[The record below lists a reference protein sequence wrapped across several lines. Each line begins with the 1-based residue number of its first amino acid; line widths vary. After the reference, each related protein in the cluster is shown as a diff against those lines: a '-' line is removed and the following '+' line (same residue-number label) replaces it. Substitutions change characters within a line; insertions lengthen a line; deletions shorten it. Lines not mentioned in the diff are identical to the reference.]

1 MKIGNIEYKIST
13 TCEVEKY
20 SGKATTVEVPATV
33 EIEGKTYSVTA
44 ISGNAFAGNKKVE
57 NIVLPNTITNIAS
70 GAFQGCVSLVSITM
84 PSAGKL
90 LRSDTFKGCV
100 KLSSIVIPESVEQIG
115 QNAFEECKSLE
126 SITIPDT
133 VTRVNNCAFK
143 NCENLKI
150 ANLSKGMTSIVYS
163 TFVGCSN
170 LKEVNIPD
178 SIKEIEN
185 YAFEYCKGLEVIHL
199 PNSITSIGAGAF
211 YGCKNL
217 VEVNIPDS
225 VEKIE
230 SGAFHSCCYI
240 SQISIPEAC
249 EVDSEAFDEDVE
261 IIRRKCDSSESNSG
275 EDEKKL
281 DEGTTANC
289 GVITCIS
296 SSISASGRDMSKYA
310 INGEG
315 SYNKSELGAK
325 AVALATKLL
334 VDCESFEIE
343 EALAEINKIMQN
355 NKMVIASIEEGFFDE
370 KRCKVVDVDDTSI
383 YVNTQWTVEKF
394 DEFLSGM
401 NALLA
406 KFYEPVTVKISYNDD
421 NEDCI
426 REETVTFDEITR
438 NMIDGYF
445 PLDDYQDFV
454 FNTIQN
460 YICENCDEDNGENP
474 RTSEWNYL
482 V

>member
-1 MKIGNIEYKIST
+1 MIGCFIGVKKQYLSKNTNNMNEEYKDFEFRVTGENTCSVENYNGESTEISIPK
-13 TCEVEKY
+13 E
-20 SGKATTVEVPATV
+20 V
-33 EIEGKTYSVTA
+33 EIEGKQYQVTEIDESAFDGNDFITKVSFPDGLKTIGSRAFCGCPLTSISIPDSVETIGPGAFYSSELEETLIYCKGTKVYGWTGYESKCKSVT
-44 ISGNAFAGNKKVE
+44 
-57 NIVLPNTITNIAS
+57 L
-70 GAFQGCVSLVSITM
+70 
-84 PSAGKL
+84 
-90 LRSDTFKGCV
+90 
-100 KLSSIVIPESVEQIG
+100 
-115 QNAFEECKSLE
+115 
-126 SITIPDT
+126 PDT
-133 VTRVNNCAFK
+133 VIEIGDSAFFQ
-143 NCENLKI
+143 CCF
-150 ANLSKGMTSIVYS
+150 MT
-163 TFVGCSN
+163 
-170 LKEVNIPD
+170 KANIPNSVKYIRED
-178 SIKEIEN
+178 
-185 YAFEYCKGLEVIHL
+185 AFNDCEELQ
-199 PNSITSIGAGAF
+199 
-211 YGCKNL
+211 NL
-217 VEVNIPDS
+217 FIPDS